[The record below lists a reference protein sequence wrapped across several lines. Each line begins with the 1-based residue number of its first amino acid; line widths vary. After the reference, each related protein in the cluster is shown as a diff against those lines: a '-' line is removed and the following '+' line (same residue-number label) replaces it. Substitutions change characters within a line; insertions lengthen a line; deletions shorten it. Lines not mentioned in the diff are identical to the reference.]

1 MRSPAQEAGRL
12 ARYARNRRG
21 AGEGALPVP
30 SRFRPLSHRY
40 AGHAGPWIEDA
51 FYAFWRA
58 RRPAGIDR
66 VYVPVFWT
74 DYYLR
79 HGRLAAHPELQAF
92 LDGALSP
99 DRRYFTIVQNDDG
112 VLERL
117 PANVLAFGAGAGD
130 MPIPLLGRRPPRT
143 AERARDVFCS
153 FMGATSGPSD
163 RFGVRSALEA
173 ALSGKPGFFFGRG
186 SYDEFVDVTGRST
199 FALAPR
205 GYGPSSYR
213 LYEAMALGAVP
224 VYVWADV
231 EWLPWREALDWDAL
245 ALRGEAADLE
255 RIPELLRSLSAD
267 EIQAKREAAA
277 AVFED
282 YFTLRG
288 TCERIVERLRTSEAA
303 PASSAA

>member
-12 ARYARNRRG
+12 ARYVRNRRG
-21 AGEGALPVP
+21 IGEGALPVP

-40 AGHAGPWIEDA
+40 AGYAGPWIEDA

-58 RRPAGIDR
+58 RRPAAER

-79 HGRLAAHPELQAF
+79 HGRLAAHRELQDF
-92 LDGALSP
+92 LDGSLSP
-99 DRRYFTIVQNDDG
+99 ERRYFTIVQNDDG

-117 PANVLAFGAGAGD
+117 PPNVLVYGAGAGD
-130 MPIPLLGRRPPRT
+130 VPIPLLGRTPPRRV
-143 AERARDVFCS
+143 ERPRDVFCS

-163 RFGVRSALEA
+163 RFGVRSALES
-173 ALSGKPGFFFGRG
+173 ALAGKDGFLFGRG
-186 SYDEFVDVTGRST
+186 TYEEFVDMTSRST

-231 EWLPWREALDWDAL
+231 EWLPWQEELDWEALAVRVNARDI
-245 ALRGEAADLE
+245 G
-255 RIPELLRSLSAD
+255 RIPELLRGLSAD
-267 EIQAKREAAA
+267 EIAAKRQAAA
-277 AVFED
+277 AAFED

-288 TCERIVERLRTSEAA
+288 TCERIVERLRQGNV
-303 PASSAA
+303 PPSSSGA